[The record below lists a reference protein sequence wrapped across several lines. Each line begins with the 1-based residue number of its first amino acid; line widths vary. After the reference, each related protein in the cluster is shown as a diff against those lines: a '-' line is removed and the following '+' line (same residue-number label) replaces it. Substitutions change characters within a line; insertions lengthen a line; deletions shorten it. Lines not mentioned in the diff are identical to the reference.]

1 VILAID
7 SGNTR
12 LKWGLHPGWGVA
24 ASRGAESSWES
35 QGALPAGELHELQ
48 AEWSSLPQPR
58 AIVVSNVAGP
68 SAREAIERAL
78 RRFDAP
84 ADWVLARASQ
94 CGVTSA
100 YAAPQQL
107 GSDRWAA
114 LIGARRLHQGPCLVV
129 NAGTATTI
137 DLLAASGLFRGG
149 AIIPGLELMKRS
161 LAEGTAGLALARGE
175 FSEEPRNTA
184 DAIETGCL
192 QAQAGAIERMYAKL
206 DAGGVCLLSGGAAL
220 RIAARLGIPVRVVE
234 NLALEG
240 LVRIACP

>member
-1 VILAID
+1 MILAVD
-7 SGNTR
+7 SGNSR
-12 LKWGLHPGWGVA
+12 LKWGLHPGWGA
-24 ASRGAESSWES
+24 GRGAEASWHS
-35 QGALPAGELHELQ
+35 QGSLPAAELARLEG
-48 AEWSSLPQPR
+48 EWSSLPQPR
-58 AIVVSNVAGP
+58 AIVVSNVAGAP
-68 SAREAIERAL
+68 AREAIEKAL
-78 RRFDAP
+78 RRFEAAP
-84 ADWVLARASQ
+84 DWVVARASQ

-100 YAAPQQL
+100 YALPQQL

-161 LAEGTAGLALARGE
+161 LAEGTAGLALVRGE
-175 FSEEPRNTA
+175 FTEEPRSTA

-220 RIAARLGIPVRVVE
+220 RIAARLAMPVRVVE